1 MYTIVHATHL
11 RANTLHFL
19 IFLTS
24 FLASSFSDVVVVVF
38 VVVVVVI
45 VVAGS
50 YCDETQ
56 FILFQ

>member
-24 FLASSFSDVVVVVF
+24 FLASSFSDVVVVF
-38 VVVVVVI
+38 VVVVVI